1 MPVLCGILGAGPVTF
16 FTIFRFWNQIS
27 CVRYVFQKS
36 RPHRTVFARK
46 DQKISTVPEKIQFSG
61 PINVF
66 HQRRLPELAIPAG
79 YSALIDAYRV
89 KAPVPIKLAATG
101 ERHRVTDTEAW
112 LIMTPRHQPQAS
124 LQGHLTFA
132 LKYEGLDLAV
142 LKRLFL
148 TIGPEPIADWARDE
162 PTGSYARR
170 IWFLYE
176 WLTGEPLDLPDA
188 DGGRYVSV
196 LDDRLQFGTER
207 TTSSRHRVKDN
218 LPGNP
223 DFCPLVFRTTELQA
237 FCDLDLGARA
247 RQIVDKV
254 PRDLLARTAAFLLL
268 KDSRSSYAIEGE
280 RPPQDRI
287 QRWGRAIGEAG
298 QLELDQDELL
308 RLQQIVIGD
317 ERFIKLG
324 FRREGGFVGPHDR
337 ESRMPLPDH
346 ISARHEDLDA
356 LVGGMVAFARTQAQ
370 SLDPVVAAG
379 ILAFGFVYIHPF
391 EDGNGRLHRYLFHH
405 VLAQRGF
412 NPPGVVFPI
421 SSAILERIDEYRG
434 VLESYS
440 TRLLPMIEWRTTD
453 SFNVEV
459 TNDTGDFYR
468 FFDATPH
475 VEFLYSCVQK
485 TIDVDLPYET
495 DFLRRYDQ
503 FRAAVEDMFD
513 MPERTIDLLFRFLHQ
528 NNGQLSAR
536 ARGKEFATLKDA
548 ETDRVEAAYRDL
560 FEDNGGL
567 GLE

>member
-1 MPVLCGILGAGPVTF
+1 M
-16 FTIFRFWNQIS
+16 S
-27 CVRYVFQKS
+27 
-36 RPHRTVFARK
+36 
-46 DQKISTVPEKIQFSG
+46 
-61 PINVF
+61 VF

-79 YSALIDAYRV
+79 YGALIDAYSLQV
-89 KAPVPIKLAATG
+89 PVPIKLAATG
-101 ERHRVTDTEAW
+101 ERHRITDTKAW

-124 LQGHLTFA
+124 LRGHLIFA

-148 TIGPEPIADWARDE
+148 TTGPEPIADWARDE

-170 IWFLYE
+170 VWFLYE
-176 WLTGEPLDLPDA
+176 WLTGKHLDLPDA
-188 DGGRYVSV
+188 DGGRYTSV
-196 LDDRLQFGTER
+196 LDDRLQFGTGG
-207 TTSSRHRVKDN
+207 TTSSRHRVKNN

-223 DFCPLVFRTTELQA
+223 DFCPLVFRTAELQA
-237 FCDLDLGARA
+237 YCDLDLAARA
-247 RQIVDKV
+247 REIVDKV

-308 RLQQIVIGD
+308 RLQKIVIGD

-324 FRREGGFVGPHDR
+324 FRREGGFVGSHDR

-356 LVGGMVAFARTQAQ
+356 LVGGMITFSHTQAQ
-370 SLDPVVAAG
+370 SLDPVIAAG

-421 SSAILERIDEYRG
+421 SSAILNRIDEYRG

-440 TRLLPMIEWRTTD
+440 ARALPKIEWRPTD
-453 SFNVEV
+453 SFNVEI
-459 TNDTGDFYR
+459 TNSTGDFYR
-468 FFDATPH
+468 FFDATSQ
-475 VEFLYSCVQK
+475 VEFLYSCVRN
-485 TIDVDLPYET
+485 TIDVDLPNET
-495 DFLRRYDQ
+495 EFLRNFDR
-503 FRAAVEDMFD
+503 FRTAVEELVD
-513 MPERTIDLLFRFLHQ
+513 MPERTMDLLFRFLDQ
-528 NNGQLSAR
+528 NDGKLSVRAR
-536 ARGKEFATLKDA
+536 AKEFQLL
-548 ETDRVEAAYRDL
+548 TDDEVTQIEAIHKNN
-560 FEDNGGL
+560 FPS
-567 GLE
+567 